1 MRPIKV
7 SIERVPIEPELRK
20 QLIDYVYPLVGIMH
34 YVHENLG
41 PGQPEYIYQEA
52 FAKKLVKEGYDLRK
66 EYIHHPIFEG
76 EPLES
81 FVKMDHVV
89 IMPRGNVIIE
99 CKSIKTL
106 TDKEQFQTFGYL
118 RATEFPI
125 AILVNFGTWPKAQ
138 IERYYYKDG
147 LIRAF

>member
-1 MRPIKV
+1 MEIRKE
-7 SIERVPIEPELRK
+7 SLPEVLQK
-20 QLIDYVYPLVGIMH
+20 QLKEYVYGVIGIMH
-34 YVHENLG
+34 YVHKELG

-52 FAKKLVKEGYDLRK
+52 FAKKLDKEGFTLKK
-66 EYIHHPIFEG
+66 EYQHHPIFEG

-99 CKSIKTL
+99 CKSIKQL
-106 TDKEQFQTFGYL
+106 TDKERFQTYGYL

-125 AILVNFGTWPKAQ
+125 AILVNFGTWPKAE

-147 LIRAF
+147 VIRAF